1 MMIEADLFIKYSFVY
16 LAAWG
21 LGFGTQDLCCGMEN
35 LLTVVHGI

>member
-21 LGFGTQDLCCGMEN
+21 LSFGTQDL
-35 LLTVVHGI
+35 VVAWRIF